1 MADGLFYQDTREP
14 FIGADIGAVTL
25 AATNKALYPVSN
37 FPVLG
42 GQYFSRIGKKLH
54 IVLFG
59 RMTTG
64 ATPGNLTLGVLYGT
78 GADANGVVLVSSA
91 AVALVASQ
99 TNISWQLDV
108 MVHCRSLGSAGTLFA
123 CGVFQCNPA
132 LIASTAQPVMIPATA
147 PVVSGACDLTAANI
161 ISLQALR
168 SGSTAETMTVHDLK
182 CVAVN

>member
-14 FIGADIGAVTL
+14 FISVDIPAVTL

-42 GQYFSRIGKKLH
+42 GQYFARPGKKLH

-59 RMTTG
+59 RMTTVL
-64 ATPGNLTLGVLYGT
+64 TPGNLTLGVLYGT
-78 GADANGVVLVSSA
+78 GADANGVVLASSA

-99 TNISWQLDV
+99 TNMSWQLDV
-108 MVHCRSLGSAGTLFA
+108 MVYCRTTGSTGTLFA
-123 CGVFQCNPA
+123 TGVFQCNPA
-132 LIASTAQPVMIPATA
+132 LIASTAQPLMIPATA
-147 PVVSGACDLTAANI
+147 PVVSGSCDLTAANI

-168 SGSTAETMTVHDLK
+168 SGSTAETMQVHDMK
-182 CVAVN
+182 VVAVN